1 VQSAMDETALVE
13 LPRIESRTGY
23 LALLANLAMLSG
35 LLGTVTGLITSF
47 GAVSGESVDP
57 SQKARILAEGIS
69 EAMNCT
75 AFGLIVAIMA
85 LIGFAILNGLTQQIE
100 DDINEATVRVLNLVV
115 ANRQKVNTQNLA
127 A

>member
-1 VQSAMDETALVE
+1 MAMESTP
-13 LPRIESRTGY
+13 PRPPPPAPGLSPAPPSSTPGVLRTLFVYGPMMSEE
-23 LALLANLAMLSG
+23 A
-35 LLGTVTGLITSF
+35 IT
-47 GAVSGESVDP
+47 
-57 SQKARILAEGIS
+57 
-69 EAMNCT
+69 
-75 AFGLIVAIMA
+75 A

>member
-1 VQSAMDETALVE
+1 
-13 LPRIESRTGY
+13 
-23 LALLANLAMLSG
+23 
-35 LLGTVTGLITSF
+35 
-47 GAVSGESVDP
+47 
-57 SQKARILAEGIS
+57 
-69 EAMNCT
+69 MNCT
-75 AFGLIVAIMA
+75 AFGLIVAIIA